1 VVIVLASIPVG
12 LVLAAV
18 FGIVGLIG
26 GFIHPALGAALILPL
41 YLALMAV
48 LYVVMFGVMY
58 YMWRDVCG
66 PSQTQGAGPPPPPSS
81 NHHQIE
87 L

>member
-1 VVIVLASIPVG
+1 
-12 LVLAAV
+12 
-18 FGIVGLIG
+18 
-26 GFIHPALGAALILPL
+26 
-41 YLALMAV
+41 V